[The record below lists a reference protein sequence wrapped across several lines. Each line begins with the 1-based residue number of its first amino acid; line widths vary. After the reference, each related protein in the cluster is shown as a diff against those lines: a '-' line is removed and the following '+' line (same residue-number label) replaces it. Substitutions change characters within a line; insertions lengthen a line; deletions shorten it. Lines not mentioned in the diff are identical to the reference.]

1 MLPGKGS
8 SSMEPDLR
16 SKEQTHLLTCI
27 RILIGI
33 VILGL
38 IASGISALPL
48 LAESARISQLLHR
61 AGQLPAAAAWMREIH
76 RGLAATY
83 SAYPFIGYGTD
94 WLAFGHFVI
103 AIFFIGPLLDPRRN
117 IWVINAGIIACL
129 LVIPTALILG
139 DFRQLPLW
147 WRLIDCAFGAV
158 GVIPL
163 WLARRWTLRLSEQD

>member
-1 MLPGKGS
+1 
-8 SSMEPDLR
+8 
-16 SKEQTHLLTCI
+16 
-27 RILIGI
+27 
-33 VILGL
+33 
-38 IASGISALPL
+38 
-48 LAESARISQLLHR
+48 
-61 AGQLPAAAAWMREIH
+61 MREIH

-83 SAYPFIGYGTD
+83 SAYPFIDYGTD

-117 IWVINAGIIACL
+117 IWVINAGTIACL

-163 WLARRWTLRLSEQD
+163 WLARRWTLRLPQQTRR

>member
-1 MLPGKGS
+1 MLRSKGE
-8 SSMEPDLR
+8 SSMEPDVR
-16 SKEQTHLLTCI
+16 MEEQTRLLTRI
-27 RILIGI
+27 RVLIGI

-38 IASGISALPL
+38 IASGASAIPL

-61 AGQLPAAAAWMREIH
+61 SGQLPAAAAWMREIH

-83 SAYPFIGYGTD
+83 QAYPFIGYGTD

-103 AIFFIGPLLDPRRN
+103 AIFFIGPLLEPRRN

-139 DFRQLPLW
+139 EVRQLPLW
-147 WRLIDCAFGAV
+147 WRVIDCAFGAF

-163 WLARRWTLRLSEQD
+163 WLARSWTLRLPG